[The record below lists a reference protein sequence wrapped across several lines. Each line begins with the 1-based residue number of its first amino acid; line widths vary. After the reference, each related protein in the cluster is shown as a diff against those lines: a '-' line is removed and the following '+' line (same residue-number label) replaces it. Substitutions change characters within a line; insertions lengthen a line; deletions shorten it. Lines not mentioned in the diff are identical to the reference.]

1 MNSFKFK
8 LLKAASFLALL
19 AAGDSALQQVRAHGS
34 AGGEEPLPPGEF
46 RAIPV
51 MTIEGHGGFENNLEG
66 HPEHYAIDGQ
76 FGVVLEWG
84 LPNEG
89 SFAIEASLGP
99 ALVWGEAEH
108 FYGRVHVESGDHA
121 DHEGH
126 DDHSDDHDEHE
137 DHANDHGDHDD
148 HEDHDEHEDHAEEHG
163 DHEGHEDH
171 AEAHDDHD
179 DHSDDHDDGHEG
191 HDDHAGHAGHGHGSG
206 APFRRT
212 DIKGYLQARYQPNE
226 RLELSLAWM
235 PYYVTGEG
243 EDFGTGL
250 KNEVGAKVVYAFGDG
265 DVNFALGDGLQ
276 DVIDGVFV
284 SVENRTGWES
294 DGTYI
299 GNYTDLWPGFGFNID
314 LLNITLSGG
323 PRFYIPGD
331 YSGLSQ
337 RTDWG
342 GEIELEYPVAENVV
356 LFAHWEPVYST
367 EGGSGWGVGFQ
378 HHVGTGVTIAF

>member
-1 MNSFKFK
+1 MSKLPRNFNSVGLRFADFRALLNPLIPASFVMNTLKFH
-8 LLKAASFLALL
+8 LLKAASLLALL
-19 AAGDSALQQVRAHGS
+19 AAGDSALQQIRAHGS
-34 AGGEEPLPPGEF
+34 AGGKEPLPPGDF

-51 MTIEGHGGFENNLEG
+51 ITIEGHGGFENNLEG
-66 HPEHYAIDGQ
+66 HPEHYGIDGQ

-84 LPNEG
+84 LPNDG

-108 FYGRVHVESGDHA
+108 FYGRVHVESGDH
-121 DHEGH
+121 
-126 DDHSDDHDEHE
+126 
-137 DHANDHGDHDD
+137 
-148 HEDHDEHEDHAEEHG
+148 G
-163 DHEGHEDH
+163 DHEGEGDHDEHEDH

-179 DHSDDHDDGHEG
+179 EHEDHGDDHEG

-212 DIKGYLQARYQPNE
+212 DIKGYLEARYQPNE